1 MNADTRIR
9 LLALEE
15 LAAPYRFKIGFG
27 ADGAWKERKEGRS

>member
-15 LAAPYRFKIGFG
+15 LAAPYHFKTGFG
-27 ADGAWKERKEGRS
+27 ADGTGKEMKEGRS

>member
-1 MNADTRIR
+1 MDKDTQQKVC
-9 LLALEE
+9 ALKE